1 MQKYDEITQCAVKA
15 HEAIEQMDQYSQ
27 REVFKDER
35 YVQWIL
41 YQEFSKKFGTK
52 RVVTELQAKALQG
65 GEGKPRA
72 LDFAIDPIGKDHKMS
87 VAIELK
93 LAANWGETAKKQAIA
108 SDLTRLAY
116 LLQERAALKCY
127 FIMFGLKADIQGVS
141 YPGFSRKDQKYLKEA
156 EYPEG
161 TVTIEDDTYLK
172 KLTHSLKVESVLD
185 ICATKT
191 GVKVW
196 TVSLVD

>member
-1 MQKYDEITQCAVKA
+1 MQKYDDITEC
-15 HEAIEQMDQYSQ
+15 AIEAYQRIELMDQYAQ

-35 YVQWIL
+35 FVQWIL
-41 YQEFSKKFGTK
+41 YEEFRRKFDGNK
-52 RVVTELQAKALQG
+52 VDMEFQAQALQG
-65 GEGKPRA
+65 GGGGPRA
-72 LDFAIDPIGKDHKMS
+72 LDFAIFPFGKERKIF
-87 VAIELK
+87 AIELK
-93 LAANWGETAKKQAIA
+93 LAANWGDTAKKQAIA

-116 LLQERAALKCY
+116 LLQKRAALKCY

-156 EYPEG
+156 KYRET
-161 TVTIEDDTYLK
+161 TVSIQDDTYLK
-172 KLTHSLKVESVLD
+172 KLERTFQVDSVLD
-185 ICATKT
+185 ICVTNT